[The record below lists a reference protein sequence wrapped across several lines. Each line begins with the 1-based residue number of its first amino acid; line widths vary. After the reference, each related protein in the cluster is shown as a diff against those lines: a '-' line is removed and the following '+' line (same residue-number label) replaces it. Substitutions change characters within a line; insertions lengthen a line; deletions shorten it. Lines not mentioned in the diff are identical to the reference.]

1 MTEGKEREEK
11 EEQAR
16 TDGTWQ
22 HLPNT
27 HTAITKRSKFQSMAF
42 NCASPI
48 TNPMKPNGK
57 H

>member
-22 HLPNT
+22 HLPNM